1 MLKEIYEDAISRFR
15 RKCSHKTCYSHEN
28 LQLWLQNALNN
39 DGINQWKI
47 MCPNFSKHQ
56 PVFPQLSS
64 WPAEKIYLEVK
75 DWLKVKQFNGD
86 TTDFLDGLCE
96 ALALYFSNFISS
108 SLKGETS
115 LSLDLDELM
124 KSALLNLVEKSA
136 PDAAETVLLNHF
148 LVGVNTPIVWGSEIT
163 GSYFDYL
170 FGNDSTKLRIKM
182 FAEST
187 SVFKMPLYMLNYIF
201 DGDELDNQ
209 HLTME
214 NPPETAQYS
223 LHAVGLVF
231 DKNNRTVYVADAN
244 GPVIPGC
251 NYEFVEIPVSRKSD
265 KTSST
270 CVSCFDL
277 DEQEKKKRKKRKLK

>member
-1 MLKEIYEDAISRFR
+1 
-15 RKCSHKTCYSHEN
+15 
-28 LQLWLQNALNN
+28 
-39 DGINQWKI
+39 
-47 MCPNFSKHQ
+47 
-56 PVFPQLSS
+56 
-64 WPAEKIYLEVK
+64 
-75 DWLKVKQFNGD
+75 
-86 TTDFLDGLCE
+86 LDGLCE

-108 SLKGETS
+108 SLKDETS
-115 LSLDLDELM
+115 LSLDLNELM
-124 KSALLNLVEKSA
+124 KAALKKLLEKSA

-148 LVGVNTPIVWGSEIT
+148 LIGENTPIVRGSEIT

-170 FGNDSTKLRIKM
+170 FGNDRTKLRIKI

-209 HLTME
+209 HLRME

-244 GPVIPGC
+244 GPVIPSC

-265 KTSST
+265 KASST
-270 CVSCFDL
+270 NVSCFDL
-277 DEQEKKKRKKRKLK
+277 DEEKKKRKKRKLK